1 MLKDKLE
8 ELIKAS
14 MAKLND
20 DAMKIAKSS
29 TQAVADSIAGRK
41 IPQSGDAFPEFTLT
55 DSKGAEH
62 KSKELVANGQL
73 ILTFFRGG
81 W

>member
-1 MLKDKLE
+1 MLKDKLQK
-8 ELIKAS
+8 LIEAS
-14 MAKLND
+14 MAKLTD
-20 DAMKIAKSS
+20 DAKKIAMSS

-41 IPQSGDAFPEFTLT
+41 IPKAGDAFPEFTLA
-55 DSKGAEH
+55 DSTGKEH
-62 KSKELVANGQL
+62 KSKDLVAGGQL